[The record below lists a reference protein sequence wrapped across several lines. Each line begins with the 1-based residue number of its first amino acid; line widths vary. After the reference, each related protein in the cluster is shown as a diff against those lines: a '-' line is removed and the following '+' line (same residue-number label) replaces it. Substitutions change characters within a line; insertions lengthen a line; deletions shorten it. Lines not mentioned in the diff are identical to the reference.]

1 LVRTIYFL
9 EEDLDPAR
17 NLPRSMIGT
26 ALSCIVIFLLVNAAL
41 FHVLRMDHLA
51 GSQMPAADAA
61 MLVFGRYGKQIIL
74 LISLVAVISTI
85 NAGRL
90 YTRAF
95 CTRWRE
101 IGVCLA
107 VRPP

>member
-26 ALSCIVIFLLVNAAL
+26 ALSCIVIF
-41 FHVLRMDHLA
+41 LRMDHLA

-85 NAGRL
+85 NAGLL